1 MCLYIHKSMQ
11 LEKECP
17 TSVKPR
23 AAEGARTIETR
34 GQLGRQTLPSPRQLR
49 QRCSR
54 VVPQAGQL
62 HCAGTA
68 PLPPSLPGVCGR
80 WRRRSCLSETGGR
93 QRRMPWP
100 MQTWQSTKP
109 DAWHMLHGVAA
120 ANLRARTT
128 RLATDSATPLTT
140 KVAPPRVTRVPAP
153 APIAVKKGEAR
164 MAGNRGL
171 LPRPPLRRPPL
182 PLLPLLPEGLRC
194 VGACLWASV
203 SDAVG
208 FARVSA
214 GSREHPPWCKCDV
227 VLFAG

>member
-1 MCLYIHKSMQ
+1 MAAALRLSSGAALNQ
-11 LEKECP
+11 PATPL
-17 TSVKPR
+17 TSRNP
-23 AAEGARTIETR
+23 APITTAHA
-34 GQLGRQTLPSPRQLR
+34 S
-49 QRCSR
+49 
-54 VVPQAGQL
+54 VPAP
-62 HCAGTA
+62 HC
-68 PLPPSLPGVCGR
+68 
-80 WRRRSCLSETGGR
+80 
-93 QRRMPWP
+93 QRR
-100 MQTWQSTKP
+100 T
-109 DAWHMLHGVAA
+109 
-120 ANLRARTT
+120 LRARTT